1 MIQANFAWTFAT
13 NDSFTI
19 NYVRNEYIP
28 KLKADIEAMQ
38 HIVRTCQ
45 ADGQVPPTAMSL
57 QESIGRQQQK
67 VEIAESRLDEALQ
80 GRARRELAPR
90 LAVVIEGGLVQ
101 SVVTDQLDCFS
112 PYLEVQVIDYDTD
125 GVDDEDLILV
135 PQGDGSTSEAR
146 GHIESITK
154 AGIDIG
160 RIEHKIG

>member
-1 MIQANFAWTFAT
+1 MIQPNFAWTFAT

-19 NYVRNEYIP
+19 NYVQNDYVP
-28 KLKADIEAMQ
+28 HLKADIEEMQ
-38 HIVRTCQ
+38 HIVRTCLAHGQ
-45 ADGQVPPTAMSL
+45 ATDAMLSL
-57 QESIGRQQQK
+57 QETIGRQKQK
-67 VEIAESRLDEALQ
+67 LDVAESRLHEALQ

-101 SVVTDQLDCFS
+101 AVVTDQLDCFS